1 MSEKELKHSEKSNGT
16 KFQLGNVLT
25 VSAAHLLHDIFGAFL
40 PPVLPILIEKFS
52 LSLTF
57 SSFLGILQRLPSI
70 INPYI
75 GYLADK
81 IRMRYLI
88 IISPSITA
96 VAMSLLGAAPT
107 VTVLILLILT
117 AGFGS
122 SLFHVPS
129 PVMVKKVSGKKP
141 GMGMSFY
148 MLGGE
153 IARTLGP
160 VTILSAIDLWTFEGT
175 FRLIPAAL
183 AASVLIW
190 LKLRKISICKAFER
204 KDKKESAKKS
214 LKNSLQFFKV
224 LAFFLFF
231 TSILKSGL
239 TFFLPTYLIQKGESL
254 WYGGIA
260 LSTFQLA
267 GAVGTM
273 LSGTISDYL
282 GRRKT
287 LLLSTL
293 FTPIL
298 LLLFLYFSDSY
309 FAFGILFILGIF
321 TFANTPVILTIV
333 NSKSTENA
341 AFINSIYMTISFLIS
356 SSTVLIVGAL
366 GDLFSLEIA
375 FTINAIVAFAAIPFV
390 WYLK

>member
-1 MSEKELKHSEKSNGT
+1 LKKSNNTSQT

-25 VSAAHLLHDIFGAFL
+25 VSIAHLLHDTFGAFL
-40 PPVLPILIEKFS
+40 APVLPILIEKFS

-88 IISPSITA
+88 IVSPAITA
-96 VAMSLLGAAPT
+96 IAMSLLGIAPT
-107 VTVLILLILT
+107 ITILILLILT

-122 SLFHVPS
+122 ALFHVPS
-129 PVMVKKVSGKKP
+129 PVMVKKVSGNRP

-148 MLGGE
+148 MVGGE

-160 VTILSAIDLWTFEGT
+160 VAILSAIDLWTFEGT

-183 AASVLIW
+183 VASFLIW
-190 LKLRKISICKAFER
+190 LKLRKISIYKDFER
-204 KDKKESAKKS
+204 KEKKVSAKSS
-214 LKNSLQFFKV
+214 LKDSLGFFKI

-239 TFFLPTYLIQKGESL
+239 TFFLPTYLIQNGETL

-260 LSTFQLA
+260 LSTFQFA
-267 GAVGTM
+267 GAIGTM
-273 LSGTISDYL
+273 LSGTVSDFI

-287 LLLSTL
+287 LLLSTI

-298 LLLFLYFSDSY
+298 LLLFIHFSDTY

-321 TFANTPVILTIV
+321 AFGTTPVILTIV

-341 AFINSIYMTISFLIS
+341 AFINSIYMTISFLIG
-356 SSTVLIVGAL
+356 SSTVLIVGAF
-366 GDLFSLEIA
+366 GDLLGLEMA
-375 FTINAIVAFAAIPFV
+375 FTINAFAAFAAIPFV